1 MLRNKPLNESL
12 DELEARYQAWV
23 ASGCG
28 ESEPKFSN
36 LSKMIW
42 SCVALWAILGSI
54 AWISYLFFT
63 RV

>member
-1 MLRNKPLNESL
+1 MNNKPLT
-12 DELEARYQAWV
+12 DEDREARYQAWV

-28 ESEPKFSN
+28 ESEPAFHLKN
-36 LSKMIW
+36 LLLNCLASL
-42 SCVALWAILGSI
+42 VLLGSI